1 MSKVLKPQSA
11 TQSFS
16 TRRTPRPRRKA
27 KDVVVVGLNTV
38 GRCRTYVGRCPMPRP
53 LEPWLSDGS
62 VAAHGVDV
70 RRMRDPVVGTKPN
83 GLDVEGVDDYR
94 WTLCGGVAEVSQSVV
109 EMSQGVAKL
118 SQECRMCVAK
128 CRTVSQRCRGGVA
141 KCRQKCHQNVA
152 IMLEGVVVSRS
163 SME

>member
-11 TQSFS
+11 TQSSS

-38 GRCRTYVGRCPMPRP
+38 GRCRTYVGRCPMRRP
-53 LEPWLSDGS
+53 LEPWLLDGS

-109 EMSQGVAKL
+109 EMSQGVAKFV

-128 CRTVSQRCRGGVA
+128 CRTVSQRCRRGVA
-141 KCRQKCHQNVA
+141 KCRKSVTKMSRSVADVSQNVT
-152 IMLEGVVVSRS
+152 ERH
-163 SME
+163 